1 MGPID
6 DVETYCENGVWKTRW
21 RNSAKPFAAGGGKQR
36 LVSQGAT
43 VAQWYG
49 VDHIITNPTAPS
61 PNTTPT
67 ATAEH
72 TVPAPA
78 DLAQWAQSE
87 NRHT

>member
-49 VDHIITNPTAPS
+49 VDHIVTNPDGTI
-61 PNTTPT
+61 
-67 ATAEH
+67 AEH
-72 TVPAPA
+72 NSYRYRRTHSASP
-78 DLAQWAQSE
+78 S
-87 NRHT
+87 